1 MRRSGSAAAR
11 SAPERGAGLLITRRF
26 SSSCSGLLM
35 PESTIFTPSKSAAK
49 RRAKPAGLLS
59 LTFANSARAS
69 SGSWAS
75 RPPRTGSI
83 TTTGFWWRRQTS

>member
-1 MRRSGSAAAR
+1 MRRSGSTAAR
-11 SAPERGAGLLITRRF
+11 SRSDRGERLPITRRF
-26 SSSCSGLLM
+26 SSICSGVLI

-49 RRAKPAGLLS
+49 RRAKAAGLLS
-59 LTFANSARAS
+59 LTLASSARAS

-83 TTTGFWWRRQTS
+83 TITGLWRR